1 MNWASFLMGFL
12 TAGGLTTLWWYARLT
27 RLQRAFLASQK
38 RLDKLRLGLSSPAEV
53 SGDRSWETLPAD
65 PLLGVPVASAET
77 ACQGPITFRA
87 IGFTSNTFERVE
99 LLVPLMATGSFDD
112 DFRGPLLKVR
122 QILPLGQKGVPKMG
136 TIAWQQVHPDE
147 RPWLKEV
154 ILKHPGSCEVE
165 FDPES

>member
-1 MNWASFLMGFL
+1 
-12 TAGGLTTLWWYARLT
+12 
-27 RLQRAFLASQK
+27 
-38 RLDKLRLGLSSPAEV
+38 
-53 SGDRSWETLPAD
+53 
-65 PLLGVPVASAET
+65 VPVASAET
-77 ACQGPITFRA
+77 ACQGPIYFRA

-112 DFRGPLLKVR
+112 NVGGPLLKVR
-122 QILPLGQKGVPKMG
+122 QVIPPGQKGVPKMG